1 MPCQRSGAVAGAG
14 ALATALLGAGVA
26 GDAAMFDGAS
36 ALLGAF
42 FEDAFDG
49 AAFTGPE
56 SILVPP
62 GAVGGR
68 PGSGTPVGAG
78 ATAFGGSTAVA
89 GAGAALRGASGAGV
103 GAASS
108 VAAGA
113 G

>member
-56 SILVPP
+56 SILAPPEPAAGGPAAGPPAGP
-62 GAVGGR
+62 GA
-68 PGSGTPVGAG
+68 TPSAGPPPSPGAG
-78 ATAFGGSTAVA
+78 PPPAGGAPA
-89 GAGAALRGASGAGV
+89 PPR
-103 GAASS
+103 
-108 VAAGA
+108 
-113 G
+113 